1 MSNEQKI
8 RGNGKLLLTGEYFV
22 LDGAKALALPTQL
35 GQSFHVTP
43 KATFNHLIYWESF
56 DNEKKTWFQAVFNTE
71 NMSVLKTD
79 NTEVSDT
86 LLKMFLVIKDLNKAA
101 FLEKQDIYIQTYLE
115 FPRNWGL
122 GSSST
127 LIYTLAKYFEIDP
140 YILLEKT
147 MGGSGYDIAC
157 AATNQAIIYQRKE
170 NKATFQTVDF
180 NPSFSENLYFIY
192 LDKKQ
197 NSREGIARYRERVQ
211 QNYTIIDEISQLTEA
226 ALATNNLSD
235 FEKIIAAHET
245 IICNALD
252 LTCVKKL
259 YFQNYFGEIKSLGAW
274 GGDFVLA
281 TSQRSEQETLH
292 YFHQKSFLTVLPYNQ
307 IILNSYF

>member
-35 GQSFHVTP
+35 GQEFRVI
-43 KATFNHLIYWESF
+43 KKETFNNLIYWESF
-56 DNEKKTWFQAVFNTE
+56 DSDKKTWFEATFNTE
-71 NMSVLKTD
+71 KMFVLKT
-79 NTEVSDT
+79 NNIEVSDR
-86 LLKMFLVIKDLNKAA
+86 LLQMLLVIKDLNRAF
-101 FLEKQDIYIQTYLE
+101 FLEKQDLEIQTYLE

-140 YILLEKT
+140 YVLLEKT

-170 NKATFQTVDF
+170 NKATFQTVNF

-197 NSREGIARYRERVQ
+197 NSRDGIARYRERVQ
-211 QNYTIIDEISQLTEA
+211 QNHTTIYEITQLTEA
-226 ALATNNLSD
+226 ALLAKDLAD
-235 FEKIIAAHET
+235 FEKIIALHET
-245 IICNALD
+245 IISNALD
-252 LTCVKKL
+252 LTCVQKL
-259 YFQNYFGEIKSLGAW
+259 YFQDYFGNVKSLGAW

-281 TSQRSEQETLH
+281 TSDRSQKETLD
-292 YFHQKSFLTVLPYNQ
+292 YFLKKGLQTILPYHQ
-307 IILNSYF
+307 IILNS